1 MSDMPAYDVSHILCQ
16 WYATHC
22 RALPWRETRDPYRI
36 WISEVILQQTRVAQ
50 GMDYYRRFLQR
61 FPDVCALADADE
73 QDVLHLWQGLG
84 YYSRAR
90 NLHAAART
98 IRDQF
103 SGHFPTDYAAVRAL
117 PGIGDYTAAA
127 IVSFACNAPYA
138 VVDGN
143 VLRVLGRLFAID
155 APCDTAVGRHTY
167 NALARELMPPEH
179 ACQHNQAIM
188 EFGALQCVPRNP
200 DCNACPLAVRCAAHA
215 SGDPHR
221 FPVKQHRTKPVP
233 RYFHYFYVTTST
245 GHTYLHRRPAGDI
258 WQGLFELPLLETS
271 SPATLDELMHT
282 PDFRTL
288 FADTECTDFA
298 LVATDLR
305 HVLTHRILHVACYTA
320 HIQHPS
326 AALRRLTC
334 IPRTELSR
342 YPFPRLIQR
351 LLELIDARQ
360 T

>member
-1 MSDMPAYDVSHILCQ
+1 MPAYDVSHILCQ
-16 WYATHC
+16 WYTTHR

-36 WISEVILQQTRVAQ
+36 WISEVILQQTRVVQ

-188 EFGALQCVPRNP
+188 EFGALQCLPPRRAL
-200 DCNACPLAVRCAAHA
+200 CR
-215 SGDPHR
+215 
-221 FPVKQHRTKPVP
+221 P
-233 RYFHYFYVTTST
+233 R
-245 GHTYLHRRPAGDI
+245 
-258 WQGLFELPLLETS
+258 
-271 SPATLDELMHT
+271 
-282 PDFRTL
+282 
-288 FADTECTDFA
+288 
-298 LVATDLR
+298 
-305 HVLTHRILHVACYTA
+305 
-320 HIQHPS
+320 
-326 AALRRLTC
+326 LRRS
-334 IPRTELSR
+334 P
-342 YPFPRLIQR
+342 PFPRQAAPHEAR
-351 LLELIDARQ
+351 PSLLPLFLRHHEHRPHLPPPSPCRRHLARPL
-360 T
+360 